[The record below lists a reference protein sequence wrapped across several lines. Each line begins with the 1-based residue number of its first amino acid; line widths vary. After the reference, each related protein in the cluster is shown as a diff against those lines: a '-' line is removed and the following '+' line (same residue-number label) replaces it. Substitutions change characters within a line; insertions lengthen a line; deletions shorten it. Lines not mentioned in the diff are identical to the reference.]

1 MKIAIIG
8 RTETLFES
16 AKKISLSGHNVCL
29 IITSRVAPEY
39 KKNEVD
45 FEDLARELNCPFVKG
60 SNIVKFKKQILKE
73 APDLGISMNYTG
85 IIPQEIIDLF
95 PLGILN
101 AHGGDLPK
109 YRGNACQAWAILNGE
124 NEIGLCI
131 HKMIGDELDSGDII
145 IRNYLSINLN
155 TKITEV
161 FSWMH
166 EQIPSMFL
174 SSIQQL
180 IKDPNYILER
190 QSVNIEDSL
199 RCFPRKP
206 EDGKIDWSNTSDEVL
221 RLINAS
227 NKPFTGAF
235 TNYKGKKIVIWDAV
249 KAEDESNF
257 LAVPG
262 QITTLD
268 SNFIEVACG
277 KGKLRILKASE
288 DKKEILISN
297 LIKSSRD
304 RFS

>member
-16 AKKISLSGHNVCL
+16 AERISLSGHDVCL
-29 IITSRVAPEY
+29 IITSRAAPEY
-39 KKNEVD
+39 KKKEDD
-45 FEDLARELNCPFVKG
+45 FEDLARELKCPFLKG
-60 SNIVKFKKQILKE
+60 SNIVKFKQQILKE

-109 YRGNACQAWAILNGE
+109 YRGNACQAWAIINGE
-124 NEIGLCI
+124 NKIGLCI
-131 HKMIGDELDSGDII
+131 HKMIGDELDSGEII
-145 IRNYLSINLN
+145 NRSYLSINLN

-174 SSIQQL
+174 SSIQKF

-190 QSVNIEDSL
+190 QSDKKEDSL

-206 EDGKIDWSNTSDEVL
+206 EDGKIDWSKTSDEVL

-227 NKPFTGAF
+227 NKPFSGAF
-235 TNYKGKKIVIWDAV
+235 TNYKGKKIVIWDAIKV
-249 KAEDESNF
+249 EDESNF

-262 QITTLD
+262 QITSLD

-288 DKKEILISN
+288 DQKEILISN
-297 LIKSSRD
+297 LIQSSRD
-304 RFS
+304 RLS